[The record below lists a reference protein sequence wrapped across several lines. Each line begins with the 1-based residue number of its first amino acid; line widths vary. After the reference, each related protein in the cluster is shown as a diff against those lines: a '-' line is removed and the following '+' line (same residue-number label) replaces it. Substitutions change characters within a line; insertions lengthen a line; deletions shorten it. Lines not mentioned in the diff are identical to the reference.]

1 MIVVVFAFP
10 IPMLLADAPV
20 VVFVAFYQKT
30 PELCATRAGTKPWVF
45 SNGYAQNTAVLGL
58 KSPIVALTFTSDSLI
73 IFVQSMPLNSC
84 ICPAVPQSIQYMIK
98 PTGRVVARKTGI
110 KSPCAPVMRGDNK
123 PWVVKLIASA
133 EPASGVLVP
142 IPT

>member
-30 PELCATRAGTKPWVF
+30 PELYATRAGTKPWVF
-45 SNGYAQNTAVLGL
+45 SNGSAQNTAAPGL
-58 KSPIVALTFTSDSLI
+58 KSPMVALTFTSDSLI

-84 ICPAVPQSIQYMIK
+84 ICSAVPQSRQYMIK
-98 PTGRVVARKTGI
+98 PTGRVVAGKTGI
-110 KSPCAPVMRGDNK
+110 KSRCVPVC
-123 PWVVKLIASA
+123 VVTINLRW
-133 EPASGVLVP
+133 
-142 IPT
+142 